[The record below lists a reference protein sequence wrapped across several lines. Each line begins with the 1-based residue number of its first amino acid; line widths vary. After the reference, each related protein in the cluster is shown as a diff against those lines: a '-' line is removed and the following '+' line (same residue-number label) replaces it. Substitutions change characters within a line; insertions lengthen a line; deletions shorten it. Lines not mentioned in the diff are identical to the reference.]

1 MSSSWECTSGGKC
14 EKNRNLQCRLQVKS
28 PKGDQHQHPYWHYQ
42 NRIKIKGNEK

>member
-28 PKGDQHQHPYWHYQ
+28 PKGDQHQLASLLTIPKQ
-42 NRIKIKGNEK
+42 NQDWR